1 MYNTSFTCFV
11 CFKQGTLFFC
21 LHKIS
26 VYCLRFFQTIAK
38 LCTKSFP
45 IIKAER
51 TNCAFMKGEINMKK
65 IISLSLA
72 LVLMLTVVACKKEEP
87 PIVSEVESDI
97 ESIISEVEV
106 KHKKE
111 FTTLEE
117 ALAELP
123 FTPKVLTL
131 MPEGY
136 ELTNIYIIDEHMLEL
151 RYTFGENEL
160 TYRTAKGDWDISG
173 DYDFI
178 YKEEEF
184 EEVDDIRVFVRG
196 EDGLIK
202 TAVWW
207 VDEHSYAL
215 TGNTGVD
222 FDDLK
227 LIIRG
232 VQ

>member
-1 MYNTSFTCFV
+1 
-11 CFKQGTLFFC
+11 
-21 LHKIS
+21 
-26 VYCLRFFQTIAK
+26 
-38 LCTKSFP
+38 
-45 IIKAER
+45 
-51 TNCAFMKGEINMKK
+51 MKK

-123 FTPKVLTL
+123 FTPKVPTL